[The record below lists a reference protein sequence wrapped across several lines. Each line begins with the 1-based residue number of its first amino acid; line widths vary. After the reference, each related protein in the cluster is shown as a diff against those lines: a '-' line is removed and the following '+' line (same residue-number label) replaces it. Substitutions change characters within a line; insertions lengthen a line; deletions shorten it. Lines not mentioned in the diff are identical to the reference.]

1 MRISVLLPSRGRPND
16 LEEAVDSLYSNARNR
31 DDVEV
36 LVRLDSDD
44 PTLREYLA
52 SPLKDVTSYFVNE
65 RGRGYPD
72 MHLYVNQLSA
82 FARGEWLFLFND
94 DARMRS
100 PEWDRLILGAEWP
113 EICVLR
119 PNQTDAGN
127 LFPIVSRKFYET
139 LGHFS
144 LSPHNDSWV
153 ESISRYL
160 DIEYAVPGLWVDHLR
175 DSYTDQTH
183 TESQAAYATTSP
195 EFHAPAMQTLLMQD
209 IEKIRKAIG

>member
-1 MRISVLLPSRGRPND
+1 MISVLLPSRGRPKD
-16 LEEAVDSLYSNARNR
+16 LEEAIDSLYSHSAYR
-31 DDVEV
+31 DGVVEV
-36 LVRLDSDD
+36 LVRLDRDD
-44 PTLREYLA
+44 PELDSYTDLRQMAE
-52 SPLKDVTSYFVNE
+52 FVIGE

-72 MHLYVNQLSA
+72 MHVYVNELA
-82 FARGEWLFLFND
+82 ALAKGDWLFLFND
-94 DARMRS
+94 DARMRTVD
-100 PEWDRLILGAEWP
+100 WDRKILEGEWP

-119 PNQTDAGN
+119 PNQGDAGN

-139 LGHFS
+139 LGYFS

-160 DIEYAVPGLWVDHLR
+160 DIEYAIEGMWVDHLR
-175 DSYTDQTH
+175 DTYTDQTH

-195 EFHAPAMQTLLMQD
+195 EFHGEAMQTLLMQD